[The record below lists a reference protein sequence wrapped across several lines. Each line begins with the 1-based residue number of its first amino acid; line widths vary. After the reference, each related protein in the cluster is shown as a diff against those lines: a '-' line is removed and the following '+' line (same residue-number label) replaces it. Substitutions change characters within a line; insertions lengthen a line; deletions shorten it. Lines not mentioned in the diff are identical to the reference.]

1 MNWFQVKDRRWLRRF
16 SHLKR
21 RNFTS
26 LSYLAVM
33 ASTLALNFL
42 EVVRNLT
49 TAYLGLRRVLA
60 QYSSPSREC
69 FVRGV
74 HQPAPSPCDRFSRL
88 RLL

>member
-1 MNWFQVKDRRWLRRF
+1 MNWFQVNDRSWLRRF

-42 EVVRNLT
+42 EVVRI
-49 TAYLGLRRVLA
+49 RI
-60 QYSSPSREC
+60 
-69 FVRGV
+69 
-74 HQPAPSPCDRFSRL
+74 
-88 RLL
+88 